1 MVDIVTCGVYHTA
14 YGFQII
20 VVLLAPL
27 AHVVDVLQHHHHGSF
42 LGSLLWHCHLCL
54 LLDWHVC
61 DVAAGQERAT
71 LRCLMHF
78 LGHENES
85 FSLLLHLLGFSLR
98 SLDTLRQWVDEHY
111 LIISMT
117 LRLNHLLFPLL
128 VQHLQ

>member
-1 MVDIVTCGVYHTA
+1 MVDIVTRGVHHTT
-14 YGFQII
+14 YCFQII

-42 LGSLLWHCHLCL
+42 LRSLLRYCHLGL
-54 LLDWHVC
+54 FIDWHIS
-61 DVAAGQERAT
+61 DVAPGQERAT

-85 FSLLLHLLGFSLR
+85 FSLLLHLLSLSLR

-117 LRLNHLLFPLL
+117 LSLDNLLFPLL